1 MFRVVKHENKLA
13 LSWIS
18 WDFYPQDCRALGGV
32 VFLLV
37 AVICSVISVKLWM
50 EKQSGLF
57 PQHSDLPTRL
67 LAHNMLVF
75 AFQAWS
81 SFIFT
86 PRGAQGNRH
95 TVPWW
100 WWWCI
105 GTGCQVKGCCQMPVC
120 KTLIGFPTSLF
131 RMTSQ
136 KLENSISFPAA
147 FSHLCLE
154 DSFPTGE
161 KNRCF

>member
-1 MFRVVKHENKLA
+1 MNQLGV
-13 LSWIS
+13 
-18 WDFYPQDCRALGGV
+18 YPQDCRALGGV

-37 AVICSVISVKLWM
+37 AVCH
-50 EKQSGLF
+50 LF
-57 PQHSDLPTRL
+57 CHLSQTLEGEAVWAVSATLRAPHTFL
-67 LAHNMLVF
+67 LAHNMLLF

-86 PRGAQGNRH
+86 PRGAQGNCH

-105 GTGCQVKGCCQMPVC
+105 GVGCQVKGCCQMPVC
-120 KTLIGFPTSLF
+120 TTLIGFPASLF

-161 KNRCF
+161 T